1 LCRNHKVIN
10 LPHKDNSFTINGT
23 GIQAWFMSPGVESK
37 FSKDGN
43 GMFFPESWWL
53 RVALNCWQHRN
64 YMTRWDGRVSFV
76 ILPQFDKGVVMA
88 DVKALFGWG
97 SFSKRIAYAGAKDK
111 HILGSGDSV
120 E

>member
-1 LCRNHKVIN
+1 
-10 LPHKDNSFTINGT
+10 
-23 GIQAWFMSPGVESK
+23 
-37 FSKDGN
+37 
-43 GMFFPESWWL
+43 
-53 RVALNCWQHRN
+53 
-64 YMTRWDGRVSFV
+64 MTRWDGRVSFV